1 MSGTSNFVEGVDLAF
16 KIIYGISAFFLIGI
30 TTVMLWIVIRYRR
43 KKHPKAV
50 QIRENPALEITWI
63 TIPVILVLLMFYYG
77 YIAFTPMQAAPKD
90 ALQIKVIG
98 KMWFWT
104 FEYEGGKQSPVLVV
118 PLNRPVKLNLHSDD
132 VIHGFYV
139 PAFRIKQDVVPGK
152 DNFMWF
158 IPQQSGEYDILC
170 SAYCGLR
177 HSYMESKVRV
187 VPQPE
192 YDEWLKSVPAVATE
206 HPGLAVLKK
215 NACVGCHSIDGT
227 KLVSVSF
234 KGLYGKSEKVLTDG
248 VERSVTVDSAYLA
261 TSIFDPDKDVVIG
274 YPKGMMKTYKGLI
287 KEEEAKQV
295 IEYLKTLK

>member
-1 MSGTSNFVEGVDLAF
+1 
-16 KIIYGISAFFLIGI
+16 
-30 TTVMLWIVIRYRR
+30 
-43 KKHPKAV
+43 
-50 QIRENPALEITWI
+50 
-63 TIPVILVLLMFYYG
+63 MFYYG

-104 FEYEGGKQSPVLVV
+104 FEYDGGKQSPVLVV
-118 PLNRPVKLNLHSDD
+118 PINKPIKLNLRSDD
-132 VIHGFYV
+132 VIHGFYI

-158 IPQQSGEYDILC
+158 IPGQAGEYDILC

-187 VPQPE
+187 VSEQE
-192 YDEWLKSVPAVATE
+192 YTEWLKSVPAVASE
-206 HPGLAVLKK
+206 PPGLSILKK

-234 KGLYGKSEKVLTDG
+234 KGLYGKTEKVLTDG
-248 VERSVTVDSAYLA
+248 SERSVKVDSAYLA
-261 TSIFDPDKDVVIG
+261 TSIFDPDKDVVVG
-274 YPKGMMKTYKGLI
+274 YPKGMMKTYKSLI
-287 KEEEAKQV
+287 TAEEAKQV